1 MHIGVLALQGDF
13 LEHVKMLES
22 LGVYPKLVTSPRD
35 LDSIEGLIFPGGE
48 STTISKLLDS
58 SQVGESLKTRPELPI
73 FGTCAGLILL
83 ARSITDGR
91 ADQMSFGYLDIEV
104 RINGFGRQIR
114 SFESDLDLLGI
125 SPPPMKAVF
134 IRAPVI
140 EKVGAEVTV
149 MASVQYNFDGVDES
163 VPVVVRQGRYLG
175 SAFHPELTS
184 DARLHEYFL
193 QSVVGP
199 R

>member
-1 MHIGVLALQGDF
+1 MYIGVLALQGDF
-13 LEHVKMLES
+13 LEHAEMLERI
-22 LGVYPKLVTSPRD
+22 GVRAKLVTSPRD
-35 LDSIEGLIFPGGE
+35 LDSIEGLILPGGE

-58 SQVGESLKTRPELPI
+58 SHLGEFIKARQDLPI

-104 RINGFGRQIR
+104 RRNGFGRQIR
-114 SFESDLDLLGI
+114 SFESDLDILGL
-125 SPPPMKAVF
+125 SPTPMKAVF

-149 MASVQYNFDGVDES
+149 MASVLYNFEGRDAR

-184 DARLHEYFL
+184 DTRLHEYFL
-193 QSVVGP
+193 QSVV
-199 R
+199 RSR